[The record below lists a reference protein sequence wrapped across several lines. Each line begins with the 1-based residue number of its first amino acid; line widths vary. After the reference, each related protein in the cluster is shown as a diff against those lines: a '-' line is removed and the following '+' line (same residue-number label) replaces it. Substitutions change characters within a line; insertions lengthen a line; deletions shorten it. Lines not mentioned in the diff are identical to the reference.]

1 MPRRGALTEQWDP
14 VAVELLM
21 KGRHAG
27 RPRDAD
33 RHEAVRRLTLAGYS
47 TGQIAELVLCW
58 PRSVNRIQQR
68 LGMRSALP
76 VGTNHITRPVAGP
89 TRHKVRTVGR
99 W

>member
-14 VAVELLM
+14 VAVELLVN
-21 KGRHAG
+21 GRYAG

-33 RHEAVRRLTLAGYS
+33 RYEAVRRLTLARHS
-47 TGQIAELVLCW
+47 TGQIADLVGCW
-58 PRSVNRIQQR
+58 PRSVNRIRQR
-68 LGMRSALP
+68 LGMRSLLP

-89 TRHKVRTVGR
+89 TRHKVRTIGQ